1 MNIKPKF
8 GIDALVFGM
17 KEQDVIAV
25 FGKPTTS
32 FKDEDDNI
40 IYTYFTQ
47 KMRLTF
53 YEDEDFKLGY
63 IITSNPQAKLF
74 DQTIIG
80 KNIIEVQKELE
91 TKGLKKW
98 EKETFD
104 TLDNHFNEDFW
115 LILQA
120 EYDQI
125 VKIEIGTIINEKDE
139 FEWKFKG

>member
-17 KEQDVIAV
+17 KEQDVQAIL
-25 FGKPTTS
+25 GKPTTT
-32 FKDEDDNI
+32 FKDEDDNT
-40 IYTYFTQ
+40 IYTYYAQ

-63 IITSNPQAKLF
+63 IITSNPKATLF
-74 DQTIIG
+74 EQNIIG
-80 KNIIEVQKELE
+80 KNIAEVQKNLE

-98 EKETFD
+98 EKESFD
-104 TLDNHFNEDFW
+104 TLENHFNEDFW

-120 EYDQI
+120 EYDQVI
-125 VKIEIGTIINEKDE
+125 KIEIGTIINEKDE